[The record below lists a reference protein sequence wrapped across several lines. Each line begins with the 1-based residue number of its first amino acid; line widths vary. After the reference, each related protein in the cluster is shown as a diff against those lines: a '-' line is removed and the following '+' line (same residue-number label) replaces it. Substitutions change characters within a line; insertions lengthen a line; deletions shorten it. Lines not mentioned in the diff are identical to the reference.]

1 MLNRVSR
8 RLSGSVRVPSGGVVD
23 RLEFV
28 AAAASGRRVIHV
40 GCADHGL
47 VDLKTARQSWLHA
60 RLAECSQ
67 ELVGVD
73 LDADAVEQMRAAGYE
88 CVVGDCQRV
97 GGLAGLGLKP
107 AELVITGELIEHL
120 DNPGIFLDEVAQLV
134 DQGGALLI
142 TTRTRPGSRAWSPGP
157 SVARSAV
164 RSTSPG
170 TRGAGSTTLLGR
182 HGWSP
187 HFAVHYYVPWTAVTT
202 ERVRHQA
209 VRASSRGS
217 NAPSTG
223 CRRRSPDRCVTAR
236 RASPAPAAS
245 PRPTPPPASR

>member
-28 AAAASGRRVIHV
+28 AAAASVRRVIHV

-47 VDLKTARQSWLHA
+47 IDLKTARQSWLHA
-60 RLAECSQ
+60 RLAECAQ

-97 GGLAGLGLKP
+97 GGLAGLGLRP
-107 AELVITGELIEHL
+107 AELVIAGELIEHL
-120 DNPGIFLDEVAQLV
+120 DNPGIFLDEIAQLV
-134 DQGGALLI
+134 EPGGELLI
-142 TTRTRPGSRAWSPGP
+142 TTPNAARLSSLVAGAFGREICSPEHVAWHSWRTL
-157 SVARSAV
+157 
-164 RSTSPG
+164 
-170 TRGAGSTTLLGR
+170 TTLLRR

-187 HFAVHYYVPWTAVTT
+187 LAVHYYVPWTAVTT

-209 VRASSRGS
+209 VRASRGLERAVYRM
-217 NAPSTG
+217 APPLADG
-223 CRRRSPDRCVTAR
+223 IIVTAR